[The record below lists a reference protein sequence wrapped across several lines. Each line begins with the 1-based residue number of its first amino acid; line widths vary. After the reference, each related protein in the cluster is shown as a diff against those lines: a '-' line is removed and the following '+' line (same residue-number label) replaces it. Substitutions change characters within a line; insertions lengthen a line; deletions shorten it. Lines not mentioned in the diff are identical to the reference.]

1 VSKVLI
7 LGGTG
12 MLGHA
17 VLEEFDGFPG
27 EVAFTSR
34 SGSGIPID
42 VLSDSVESLA
52 KHVSH
57 GDYIINCLG
66 ITKPHIKD
74 DNEQDVARA
83 KVVNTL
89 FPAHLASLAEK
100 TGSRVIQIATDC
112 VFSGRKGHYL
122 ETDNHDAEDVY
133 GKTKSLGEVVSDN
146 VMHIR
151 VSTIGRELG
160 RSTLL
165 LEWVLSHPQGAT
177 IPGYIDHFWNGV
189 TTNHFAKVVR
199 GIIETHGFESGLSH
213 LVPADELSK
222 ADLVRQIASAFRRSD
237 LIVKDTD
244 SGKPIDRTLSTTDPA
259 SNGRL
264 WAGAGYPDIP
274 TIEQLI
280 AEIAA

>member
-1 VSKVLI
+1 MSNVLI

-17 VLEEFDGFPG
+17 VLKEFEGFSG
-27 EVAFTSR
+27 NINLTSR
-34 SGSGIPID
+34 NGSGIPFD
-42 VLSDSVESLA
+42 VLTDSVDSLA
-52 KHVSH
+52 KFVGSD
-57 GDYIINCLG
+57 DYIINCLG
-66 ITKPHIKD
+66 ITKPHIND

-83 KVVNTL
+83 ELVNSL
-89 FPAHLASLAEK
+89 FPAELALLAEN
-100 TGSRVIQIATDC
+100 TSSRVIQIATDC
-112 VFSGRKGHYL
+112 VFSGNKGHYL
-122 ETDNHDAEDVY
+122 ETDTHDAEDVY
-133 GKTKSLGEVVSDN
+133 GKTKSIGEVVSDN

-165 LEWVLSHPQGAT
+165 LEWVLSHAQGAT
-177 IPGYIDHFWNGV
+177 IPGYTDHFWNGV

-199 GIIETHGFESGLSH
+199 GLIENDGFRSGISH

-222 ADLVRQIASAFRRSD
+222 ADLVRQLASAFGRTD

-259 SNGRL
+259 FNQSL
-264 WAGAGYPDIP
+264 WAGSGYPDIP

>member
-17 VLEEFDGFPG
+17 VLEEFGGFSG
-27 EVAFTSR
+27 KVNFTSR
-34 SGSGIPID
+34 SGSGIPFD
-42 VLSDSVESLA
+42 VLTDRVDDLD
-52 KHVSH
+52 KYV
-57 GDYIINCLG
+57 GDGAYIINCLG
-66 ITKPHIKD
+66 ITKPHIND
-74 DNEQDVARA
+74 EIEQDVARA
-83 KVVNTL
+83 KLVNSL
-89 FPAHLASLAEK
+89 FPAELASFAEK
-100 TGSRVIQIATDC
+100 AGSRVIQIATDC

-122 ETDNHDAEDVY
+122 ETDAHDAEDAY

-160 RSTLL
+160 RNTLL
-165 LEWVLSHPQGAT
+165 LEWVLSQAQGAT
-177 IPGYIDHFWNGV
+177 IPGYTDHIWNGV
-189 TTNHFAKVVR
+189 TTNNFANVVR
-199 GIIETHGFESGLSH
+199 GIIENDGFRSGLSH

-222 ADLVRQIASAFRRSD
+222 ADLVRQIASAFGRTD
-237 LIVKDTD
+237 LIIKDTD
-244 SGKPIDRTLSTTDPA
+244 SGKLIDRTLSTTDPA
-259 SNGRL
+259 FNKSL

-280 AEIAA
+280 AEIAT

>member
-1 VSKVLI
+1 MSKVLI

-17 VLEEFDGFPG
+17 VLEEFERFQG
-27 EVAFTSR
+27 EVALTSR
-34 SGSGIPID
+34 IGSGIPFD
-42 VLSDSVESLA
+42 VLNDPIEALA
-52 KHVSH
+52 KSVDQ

-66 ITKPHIKD
+66 ITKPHINDEIK
-74 DNEQDVARA
+74 QDVARA
-83 KVVNTL
+83 KLVNSL
-89 FPAHLASLAEK
+89 FPAELASLAEQ
-100 TGSRVIQIATDC
+100 TGSRVFQIATDC

-122 ETDNHDAEDVY
+122 ETDIHDAEDVY
-133 GKTKSLGEVVSDN
+133 GKTKSLGEVDSEN

-165 LEWVLSHPQGAT
+165 LEWVLSHAQGAT
-177 IPGYIDHFWNGV
+177 ISGYTDHYWNGV
-189 TTNHFAKVVR
+189 TTNHFAQVVR
-199 GIIETHGFESGLSH
+199 GIIENDGFESGLSH

-222 ADLVRQIASAFRRSD
+222 ADLVRQIASAFGRTD
-237 LIVKDTD
+237 LIIKDTD
-244 SGKPIDRTLSTTDPA
+244 SGKPIDRTLSTSDPA
-259 SNGRL
+259 LNKRL
-264 WAGAGYPDIP
+264 WAWAGYQDIP

>member
-1 VSKVLI
+1 MNKVLI

-17 VLEEFDGFPG
+17 VLKEFDESTGDIT
-27 EVAFTSR
+27 FTSR
-34 SGSGIPID
+34 NGSGIPFD
-42 VLSDSVESLA
+42 VLTDRVDDLA
-52 KHVSH
+52 KHVGN

-66 ITKPHIKD
+66 ITKPHIND

-83 KVVNTL
+83 KLVNSL
-89 FPAHLASLAEK
+89 FPAELALLAEK
-100 TGSRVIQIATDC
+100 TSSRVIQIATDC

-122 ETDNHDAEDVY
+122 ETDVHDAEDVY

-165 LEWVLSHPQGAT
+165 LEWVLSHAQGAT
-177 IPGYIDHFWNGV
+177 IPGFTDHFWNGV

-199 GIIETHGFESGLSH
+199 GMIENDGFDSGLYH

-222 ADLVRQIASAFRRSD
+222 ADLVRQIASAFGRSD

-259 SNGRL
+259 FNKSL
-264 WAGAGYPDIP
+264 WTGAGYPDIP

>member
-1 VSKVLI
+1 VTKVLI

-17 VLEEFDGFPG
+17 VLKEFEGFTG

-34 SGSGIPID
+34 SSSGIPFD
-42 VLSDSVESLA
+42 VLTDRVDALA
-52 KHVSH
+52 KHVGT

-74 DNEQDVARA
+74 DNVEDVARA
-83 KVVNTL
+83 KLVNSL
-89 FPAHLASLAEK
+89 FPAELASLAEK
-100 TGSRVIQIATDC
+100 SGSRVIQIATDC

-122 ETDNHDAEDVY
+122 ETDVHDAEDVY
-133 GKTKSLGEVVSDN
+133 GKSKSLGEVVSNN

-151 VSTIGRELG
+151 VSTIGRELE

-165 LEWVLSHPQGAT
+165 LEWVLSHPNGAT
-177 IPGYIDHFWNGV
+177 IPGFTDHFWNGV

-199 GIIETHGFESGLSH
+199 GIIETDGFESGLSH

-222 ADLVRQIASAFRRSD
+222 ADLVRQIASAFGRSD

-259 SNGRL
+259 FNKRL
-264 WAGAGYPDIP
+264 WVGAGYPNIP

>member
-1 VSKVLI
+1 MSKVLI

-17 VLEEFDGFPG
+17 VLEEFGSFSGD
-27 EVAFTSR
+27 VSSTSR
-34 SGSGIPID
+34 SGSGLPFD
-42 VLSDSVESLA
+42 VLSDPVDSLA
-52 KHVSH
+52 KFVGR

-66 ITKPHIKD
+66 ITKPHIND

-83 KVVNTL
+83 KLVNSL
-89 FPAHLASLAEK
+89 FPAELASLAET

-112 VFSGRKGHYL
+112 VFSGRTGHYL
-122 ETDNHDAEDVY
+122 ETDFHDAEDVY
-133 GKTKSLGEVVSDN
+133 GKTKSLGEVVSEN

-160 RSTLL
+160 RNTLL
-165 LEWVLSHPQGAT
+165 LEWVLSHSQGAT
-177 IPGYIDHFWNGV
+177 IPGYTDHFWNGV

-199 GIIETHGFESGLSH
+199 AIIENDGFRSGLSH

-222 ADLVRQIASAFRRSD
+222 ADLVRQIANAFGRSD
-237 LIVKDTD
+237 LIVKDTE
-244 SGKPIDRTLSTTDPA
+244 SRKPTDRTLSTIDPIF
-259 SNGRL
+259 NKGL

>member
-1 VSKVLI
+1 MSKVLI

-17 VLEEFDGFPG
+17 VLEEFGQLSG
-27 EVAFTSR
+27 NVNFTSR
-34 SGSGIPID
+34 SGSGIPFD
-42 VLSDSVESLA
+42 VLTDRVDDIAEYVG
-52 KHVSH
+52 K
-57 GDYIINCLG
+57 GDYILNCLG
-66 ITKPHIKD
+66 ITKPHIND
-74 DNEQDVARA
+74 DNEQHVARA
-83 KVVNTL
+83 QLVNTL
-89 FPAHLASLAEK
+89 FPAELASLAEN

-122 ETDNHDAEDVY
+122 ETDTHDAEDVY

-160 RSTLL
+160 RSTML
-165 LEWVLSHPQGAT
+165 LEWVLSHAQGAT
-177 IPGYIDHFWNGV
+177 IPGYTDHFWNGV

-199 GIIETHGFESGLSH
+199 GIIENDGFRSGLSH
-213 LVPADELSK
+213 LVPADGLSK
-222 ADLVRQIASAFRRSD
+222 ADLVRQIASAFGRSD
-237 LIVKDTD
+237 LIVKDTK
-244 SGKPIDRTLSTTDPA
+244 SGKPIDRTLSTTHPVF
-259 SNGRL
+259 NKGL
-264 WAGAGYPDIP
+264 WAGAGYPHIP

>member
-1 VSKVLI
+1 MSNVLI

-17 VLEEFDGFPG
+17 VLQEFAGFSG
-27 EVAFTSR
+27 NVNFTSR
-34 SGSGIPID
+34 SGSGIPFD
-42 VLSDSVESLA
+42 VLSDPVDSLA
-52 KHVSH
+52 KFVGSDH
-57 GDYIINCLG
+57 YIINCLG
-66 ITKPHIKD
+66 ITKPHIDD

-83 KVVNTL
+83 KLVNSL
-89 FPAHLASLAEK
+89 FPAKLASLAEN

-122 ETDNHDAEDVY
+122 ETDAHDAEDVY
-133 GKTKSLGEVVSDN
+133 GKTKSLGEAVSDN

-160 RSTLL
+160 RNTLL
-165 LEWVLSHPQGAT
+165 LEWVLSHTQGAT
-177 IPGYIDHFWNGV
+177 IPGYTDHLWNGV

-199 GIIETHGFESGLSH
+199 GIIENDGFRSGLSH

-222 ADLVRQIASAFRRSD
+222 ADLVRQIASAFGRSD

-244 SGKPIDRTLSTTDPA
+244 SGKPINRTLSTTDPA
-259 SNGRL
+259 FNQTL

>member
-1 VSKVLI
+1 VSNVYI

-17 VLEEFDGFPG
+17 VLKEFEGFSG
-27 EVAFTSR
+27 NINFTSR
-34 SGSGIPID
+34 NGSGLPFD
-42 VLSDSVESLA
+42 VLSDSVDSLA
-52 KHVSH
+52 KFVGR

-66 ITKPHIKD
+66 ITKPHIND
-74 DNEQDVARA
+74 ENEQDVARA
-83 KVVNTL
+83 RLVNSL
-89 FPAHLASLAEK
+89 FPVELAALAEK
-100 TGSRVIQIATDC
+100 AGSRVIQIATDC

-122 ETDNHDAEDVY
+122 ETDVHDAEDVY
-133 GKTKSLGEVVSDN
+133 GKTKSLGEVISDS

-165 LEWVLSHPQGAT
+165 LEWVLSHAHGAT
-177 IPGYIDHFWNGV
+177 IPGFTDHFWNGV
-189 TTNHFAKVVR
+189 TTIHFSKVVR
-199 GIIETHGFESGLSH
+199 GIIENDGFRSGLSH
-213 LVPADELSK
+213 LVPANELSK
-222 ADLVRQIASAFRRSD
+222 ADLVRQIASAFGRSD
-237 LIVKDTD
+237 LIVKDTE
-244 SGKPIDRTLSTTDPA
+244 SGKPIDRTLSTIDPA
-259 SNGRL
+259 FNKSL

>member
-1 VSKVLI
+1 MSKVLI
-7 LGGTG
+7 LAGTG

-17 VLEEFDGFPG
+17 VLKELGGFPG

-34 SGSGIPID
+34 SGSGVPFD

-52 KHVSH
+52 KYLRP

-74 DNEQDVARA
+74 DNEKDVAQA
-83 KVVNTL
+83 KLVNSL
-89 FPAHLASLAEK
+89 FPAEVASLAEK
-100 TGSRVIQIATDC
+100 AGSRVIQIATDC

-122 ETDNHDAEDVY
+122 ETDVHDAEDVY
-133 GKTKSLGEVVSDN
+133 GKTKSLGEVISDN

-160 RSTLL
+160 RNTLL
-165 LEWVLSHPQGAT
+165 LEWILSHAHGAT
-177 IPGYIDHFWNGV
+177 IPGYTDHFWNGV

-199 GIIETHGFESGLSH
+199 GIIENDGFRAGLSH

-222 ADLVRQIASAFRRSD
+222 ADLVRQIASAFGRSD

-244 SGKPIDRTLSTTDPA
+244 SGKPIDRTLATTDPA
-259 SNGRL
+259 FNKSL

>member
-17 VLEEFDGFPG
+17 ALEEFESFAG
-27 EVAFTSR
+27 EVLFTSR
-34 SGSGIPID
+34 SGSGIPFD

-52 KHVSH
+52 KYVGP

-66 ITKPHIKD
+66 ITKPQIKD

-83 KVVNTL
+83 KLVNSL
-89 FPAHLASLAEK
+89 FPAELASLAEK
-100 TGSRVIQIATDC
+100 TGSKVIQIATDC

-122 ETDNHDAEDVY
+122 ETDTHDAEDVY

-165 LEWVLSHPQGAT
+165 LEWVLSRPHGVT
-177 IPGYIDHFWNGV
+177 IPGFTDHFWNGI

-199 GIIETHGFESGLSH
+199 GIIQTDGFESGLSH

-222 ADLVRQIASAFRRSD
+222 ADLVRRIASAFGRSD

-244 SGKPIDRTLSTTDPA
+244 SGKPVDRTLSTTDPVF
-259 SNGRL
+259 NRRL